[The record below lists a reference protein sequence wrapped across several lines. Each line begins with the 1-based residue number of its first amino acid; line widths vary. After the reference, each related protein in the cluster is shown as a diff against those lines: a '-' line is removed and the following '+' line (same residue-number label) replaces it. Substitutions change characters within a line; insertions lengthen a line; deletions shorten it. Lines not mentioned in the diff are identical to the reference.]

1 MLRTIVIGMA
11 VALAGCASTSTKGF
25 APGDYTAG
33 KGSGFFSTHPTSGV
47 NKADFTLRAPTH
59 VILIKPAG
67 TYSLVRL
74 PDRSIGYI
82 SNENLTAGVTSAAAK
97 PSPTPKK
104 KSAPKPTPEP
114 AASDTAPTEP
124 KPKPAPAPEA
134 ESKPK
139 PTPAPAPEQ
148 PATPSPDEV
157 PAFRY

>member
-11 VALAGCASTSTKGF
+11 VALAGCASTQTKGF

-33 KGSGFFSTHPTSGV
+33 KGSGFFSTPPKAGT
-47 NKADFTLRAPTH
+47 NKADFTLRGPTH
-59 VILIKPAG
+59 VVLIKPVG

-74 PDRSIGYI
+74 PDRSLGYV
-82 SNENLTAGVTSAAAK
+82 SNENLTAGVPANAK

-104 KSAPKPTPEP
+104 KSTPKPASEPENSGPEPAKPKPTP
-114 AASDTAPTEP
+114 T
-124 KPKPAPAPEA
+124 PEA

-139 PTPAPAPEQ
+139 PANTPVEPSTPPA
-148 PATPSPDEV
+148 DEV

>member
-11 VALAGCASTSTKGF
+11 VALAGCASTQTKGF

-33 KGSGFFSTHPTSGV
+33 KGSGFFSTAPKAGT
-47 NKADFTLRAPTH
+47 NKADFTLRQPTH
-59 VILIKPAG
+59 VILIKPVG

-74 PDRSIGYI
+74 PDRSVGYI
-82 SNENLTAGVTSAAAK
+82 SNDNLTAGVTAAAAK

-104 KSAPKPTPEP
+104 KSAPKPAREPENSGAKPKPTPTPEVE
-114 AASDTAPTEP
+114 S
-124 KPKPAPAPEA
+124 KPKPAPAPA
-134 ESKPK
+134 S
-139 PTPAPAPEQ
+139 EQ

>member
-11 VALAGCASTSTKGF
+11 VALAGCASTKTKSF

-33 KGSGFFSTHPTSGV
+33 KGSGFFSTAPKAGT
-47 NKADFTLRAPTH
+47 NKADFTLRQPTH
-59 VILIKPAG
+59 VVLIKPVG

-74 PDRSIGYI
+74 PDRSVGYI
-82 SNENLTAGVTSAAAK
+82 SNENLTAGVAANAK

-104 KSAPKPTPEP
+104 KSKPKPASDEPSSSSEPEAKPKPTP
-114 AASDTAPTEP
+114 APQV
-124 KPKPAPAPEA
+124 

-139 PTPAPAPEQ
+139 PTPPPVE
-148 PATPSPDEV
+148 PATPPADDV